1 MMNYLKNTFLV
12 LLTILLTASLPA
24 EIYETYNMSELYDH
38 LKPGMLVV
46 FDIDNTLIEPVQEL
60 GSNQWFENRIKEY
73 VSYGHNKGE
82 ALEKALRE
90 WTAIQSITLV
100 KLVEPGIDA
109 IVKDLQEQGYT
120 VMGLTTRGLGL
131 STRTVEQLQ
140 TVGIDL
146 SVTAPSHE
154 EVFFM
159 NERGVLFRGG
169 ALFTAATHKGEAL
182 RKFLEASNYEPTSI
196 MFVNDKYSHLV
207 PVEEYCTKDDI
218 PYVGLRYGFTDEK
231 VKNHRKQIAEIQFYH
246 FGHILS
252 DDAAE
257 RILHERG

>member
-1 MMNYLKNTFLV
+1 MNYLKSSLYMLIIFLF
-12 LLTILLTASLPA
+12 TTSLPA
-24 EIYETYNMSELYDH
+24 EIYETYNMSELYNH

-60 GSNQWFENRIKEY
+60 GSNQWFEKRIKEY
-73 VSYGHNKGE
+73 ISYGHNKGE

-100 KLVEPGIDA
+100 KLVEPGIDT
-109 IVKDLQEQGYT
+109 IIKDLQNQGYT

-146 SVTAPSHE
+146 TMTAPTQE

-182 RKFLEASNYEPTSI
+182 RKLLEASSYAPTSI
-196 MFVNDKYSHLV
+196 MFINDKYSHLV
-207 PVEEYCTKDDI
+207 PVEEYCSNDNI
-218 PYVGLRYGFTDEK
+218 PYVGLRYGYTDEK
-231 VKNHRKQIAEIQFYH
+231 VKNHRKQIADVQFYH